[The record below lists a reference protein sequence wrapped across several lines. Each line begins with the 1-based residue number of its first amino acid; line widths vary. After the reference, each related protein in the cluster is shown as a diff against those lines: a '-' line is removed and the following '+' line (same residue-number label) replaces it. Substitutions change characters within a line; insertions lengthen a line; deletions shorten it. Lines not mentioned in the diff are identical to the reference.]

1 MSEPRLAFFH
11 AERAEPQEVVAQQ
24 HGDRRVSVW
33 LRYLEFTERRMVALT
48 DYDPGLILERHG
60 HKSDHTIFIIEGEVT
75 ISGHHCPPGTLIV
88 LEEGAEFGPIIAGPN
103 GCKLLEHYF
112 GDPMPVP
119 KDKDEYHA
127 LLAERGIERL
137 PNPRYTLP
145 ADAPD
150 FAYDGTG
157 DIAS

>member
-1 MSEPRLAFFH
+1 VNEPRLAFIH
-11 AERAEPQEVVAQQ
+11 ADECPPQEVVAQQ

-33 LRYLEFTERRMVALT
+33 LRYLDFNDRHMVALT
-48 DYDPGLILERHG
+48 DYDAGLVLERHG
-60 HKSDHTIFIIEGEVT
+60 HKSDHFIFIIEGDVT
-75 ISGHHCPPGTLIV
+75 MNGHHCPPGTLIV
-88 LEEGAEFGPIIAGPN
+88 LEEGAEFGPIVAGPA
-103 GCKLLEHYF
+103 GCRLLEHYA

-119 KDKDEYHA
+119 KDKAEYHA

-145 ADAPD
+145 SDAPD
-150 FAYDGTG
+150 YAYDGSG